1 MPQLTPSPFVL
12 LSDIDLINQY
22 TIISGP
28 NGGTGSKVDN
38 VTTNDITVG
47 YYIGSGTGTTNTI
60 NGTALSPG
68 ATGGVYN
75 STMTQL
81 SDLIN
86 FFNDSLTISSASA
99 FPPISLSGVYTFTS
113 PGIYYNGNATD
124 FDLTSA
130 PSSTSVVFDSGVTG
144 TAADQYIMI
153 VHGNIT
159 FKNTTFTNI
168 TAPAYNVI
176 WYATGSITTSDTDSG
191 LFGTFI
197 SSNSIYVW
205 PNGSDTSIDA
215 NFYMYNNSGNVVFN
229 TTGPRSALTDI
240 NNLLIT
246 TACFLKGTLILTEHG
261 YVAIED
267 IKVGDELVSNGSI
280 LDNKTPK
287 QTGDELKK
295 VIWKGK
301 QTIKNI
307 DRETN
312 PIVIKKHALGKNT
325 PFQDLSVSP
334 NHGLVVDDA
343 FRPARDFINNDTI
356 LEDNETK
363 ELEYYH
369 LELEGHCII
378 SANGVLTESYLDFG
392 NRYFFISQ

>member
-1 MPQLTPSPFVL
+1 MPQVTPSPFVL

-28 NGGTGSKVDN
+28 AGGTGSYVDN
-38 VTTNDITVG
+38 KTTNNITVG
-47 YYIGSGTGTTNTI
+47 DYIGSGTGTTNTI
-60 NGTALSPG
+60 NGTALTPG
-68 ATGGVYN
+68 GTGYN
-75 STMTQL
+75 ATMTQL
-81 SDLIN
+81 RDLID
-86 FFNDSLTISSASA
+86 FFNDSVTISSASL
-99 FPPISLSGVYTFTS
+99 FPPPSGSDIYTFIT
-113 PGIYYNGNATD
+113 PGIYYNGDNTD

-130 PSSTSVVFDSGVTG
+130 PSSTSVVFDSGVPG

-153 VHGNIT
+153 VDGDIT
-159 FKNTTFTNI
+159 FKNTTFTNN

-176 WYATGSITTSDTDSG
+176 WYATGSITTSNTDSG

-205 PNGSDTSIDA
+205 PNGLDTSIDA
-215 NFYMYNNSGNVVFN
+215 NFYMYNNNENVVFN
-229 TTGPRSALTDI
+229 KTGPKPSALTDI

-312 PIVIKKHALGKNT
+312 PIVIKKHTLGKNT

>member
-1 MPQLTPSPFVL
+1 MPQTSSQPFVAAN
-12 LSDIDLINQY
+12 DINYIKQY
-22 TIISGP
+22 TLIA
-28 NGGTGSKVDN
+28 GGTLVNHLQQN
-38 VTTNDITVG
+38 VLAYNFIEG
-47 YYIGSGTGTTNTI
+47 IPNPSALIRITGTPETN
-60 NGTALSPG
+60 
-68 ATGGVYN
+68 ATN
-75 STMTQL
+75 ITNATTQL
-81 SDLIN
+81 NTLTS
-86 FFNDSLTISSASA
+86 FFDSITLSTLGVSPLPTMVSNIYA
-99 FPPISLSGVYTFTS
+99 FS
-113 PGIYYNGNATD
+113 PGIYYNSGD
-124 FDLTSA
+124 FFVGAGGSCN
-130 PSSTSVVFDSGVTG
+130 V
-144 TAADQYIMI
+144 
-153 VHGNIT
+153 
-159 FKNTTFTNI
+159 TFTDPSPNVDNQI
-168 TAPAYNVI
+168 IIIINGSIIFGPTVFLNNNLQAYNVI
-176 WYATGSITTSDTDSG
+176 WYATNNITTNFLDTY
-191 LFGTFI
+191 LFGVFI
-197 SSNSIYVW
+197 SKLGIFIESN
-205 PNGSDTSIDA
+205 TSRTDITA
-215 NFYMYNNSGNVVFN
+215 NFYVDDLNNITKQNITINDVPYGGTLRPV
-229 TTGPRSALTDI
+229 PLTNI
-240 NNLLIT
+240 YNLLV

-312 PIVIKKHALGKNT
+312 PIVIKKHTLGKNT